1 MALYFMIAGFGNYAG
16 ANGICKPDWP
26 VRLPCA
32 PGNDPIALLHLIPNQ
47 SMKRSFLGST
57 VVFSLMTSAVM
68 AQTVPASAAA
78 PVSAHGPLTLWE
90 LIMSAGWVMIP
101 LLFISVLVLS
111 LVFFY
116 VLTLKDSAIVD
127 EEIVH
132 RIEPFFENDDLE
144 GMARFLAD
152 RPQATARVLEH
163 TLKFIRR
170 NPDADSESIKAVAE
184 SEGTRI
190 ATQLNQR
197 VLYVMDCGVLAPM
210 LGLFGTVVGILR
222 SFGSIAQE
230 ASPMRTMLLAGG
242 VSQALV
248 ATAVGLV
255 VGITA
260 MGCYAYFRGRVQHLI
275 SLLEGSTTPL
285 VQQLILLRKRR
296 DK

>member
-1 MALYFMIAGFGNYAG
+1 
-16 ANGICKPDWP
+16 
-26 VRLPCA
+26 
-32 PGNDPIALLHLIPNQ
+32 
-47 SMKRSFLGST
+47 MKRSFFGSAL
-57 VVFSLMTSAVM
+57 VFSLMTSAVM
-68 AQTVPASAAA
+68 AQTATAGAA
-78 PVSAHGPLTLWE
+78 PATGHGPLTLWE

-144 GMARFLAD
+144 GMTSFLAD

>member
-1 MALYFMIAGFGNYAG
+1 
-16 ANGICKPDWP
+16 
-26 VRLPCA
+26 
-32 PGNDPIALLHLIPNQ
+32 
-47 SMKRSFLGST
+47 
-57 VVFSLMTSAVM
+57 MTSAAM
-68 AQTVPASAAA
+68 AQTAGAA
-78 PVSAHGPLTLWE
+78 PVAGTPPLTLWE
-90 LIMSAGWVMIP
+90 LVMSAGWVMIP
-101 LLFISVLVLS
+101 LLVVSVLVLS

-116 VLTLKDSAIVD
+116 VLTLKDNAIVTT
-127 EEIVH
+127 EILH
-132 RIEPFFENDDLE
+132 RVEPFYENDDLE
-144 GMARFLAD
+144 GMIAFLAD

-163 TLKFIRR
+163 TLKFIYK
-170 NPDADSESIKAVAE
+170 NPDADADAIKAVAE

-197 VLYVMDCGVLAPM
+197 VVYIMDLGVLAPM

-260 MGCYAYFRGRVQHLI
+260 MGCYAYFRGRAQHLI

-285 VQQLILLRKRR
+285 VQRLILLRKRR
-296 DK
+296 SK